1 MVSLKVVPFV
11 IVPFSFNDIVEAS
24 SGREVVS
31 AADPKI

>member
-11 IVPFSFNDIVEAS
+11 VVPFSFNELVVAS